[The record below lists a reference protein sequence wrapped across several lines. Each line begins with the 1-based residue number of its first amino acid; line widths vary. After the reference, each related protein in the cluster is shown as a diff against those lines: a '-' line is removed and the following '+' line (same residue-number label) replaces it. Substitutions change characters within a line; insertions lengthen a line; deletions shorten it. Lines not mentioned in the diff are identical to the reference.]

1 MRKLRKELEALREQG
16 MLRTLKTVAGPQ
28 GPRVVVDGREVL
40 LLCSNNYL
48 GLAGHPA
55 LIEASCEATRHF
67 GVGSGASRLVS
78 GTMELHEQLEARIA
92 DFKGTEGA
100 LVFNSGYA
108 ANTGILQGL
117 AGPGDLIFSDVLN
130 HASIIDGCRLSG
142 ARVVVYP
149 HRDMA
154 ALEEL
159 LRAEARQRHGRWLIV
174 SDGVF
179 SMDGD
184 LAPLPELVELK
195 ERYEALLMVDDAHGG
210 GVLGATGRGSGERL
224 GCLDRI
230 DLHMGTLG
238 KAFGCFGA
246 YLAARREVIDTLINR
261 SRSFI
266 FSTSLPPGVLGA
278 ALAAFDIVDSAEGA
292 ARRASL
298 ENNRQI
304 FIAGLRRG
312 GLDLGESITQIVPIV
327 TGEPQPTMEA
337 ARRLLDTG
345 IFLQGIRPPT
355 VPVGQCRL
363 RATLMAD
370 HRPEEVAAAAE
381 TIVRVLGELPR

>member
-28 GPRVVVDGREVL
+28 GPRVSVDGREVL

-55 LIEASCEATRHF
+55 LIEASCEATRRF

-117 AGPGDLIFSDVLN
+117 AGPGDLIFSDALN

-159 LRAEARQRHGRWLIV
+159 LRAEASRRHGRWLIV

-184 LAPLPELVELK
+184 LAPLPELVALK

-210 GVLGATGRGSGERL
+210 GVLGASGRGSGERF

-278 ALAAFDIVDSAEGA
+278 ALAAFELVDSAEGA
-292 ARRASL
+292 ARRAAL

-304 FIAGLRRG
+304 FVEGLRQG
-312 GLDLGESITQIVPIV
+312 GHDLGDSVTQIVPIL

-337 ARRLLDTG
+337 ARRLLDRG

-381 TIVRVLGELPR
+381 TIVRILGELPR

>member
-1 MRKLRKELEALREQG
+1 MRKLRNELEALREQG

-55 LIEASCEATRHF
+55 LIEASCAATSRF

-117 AGPGDLIFSDVLN
+117 VGPGDLIFSDVLN

-159 LRAEARQRHGRWLIV
+159 LQAEARHRHGRWLIV

-210 GVLGATGRGSGERL
+210 GVLGATGRGSAERF

-292 ARRASL
+292 ARRAAL

-304 FIAGLRRG
+304 FVEGLRQG
-312 GLDLGESITQIVPIV
+312 GLDLGDSVTQIVPIV

-337 ARRLLDTG
+337 ARRLLDRG

-381 TIVRVLGELPR
+381 MIVRILAELPR

>member
-1 MRKLRKELEALREQG
+1 MRKLRNELEALREQG

-55 LIEASCEATRHF
+55 LIEASCAATSRF

-159 LRAEARQRHGRWLIV
+159 LQAAARHRHGRWLIV

-184 LAPLPELVELK
+184 LAPLPELVALK

-210 GVLGATGRGSGERL
+210 GVLGATGRGSAERF

-292 ARRASL
+292 ARRACL

-304 FIAGLRRG
+304 FVEGLRQG
-312 GLDLGESITQIVPIV
+312 GLDLGESVTQIVPIV

-337 ARRLLDTG
+337 ARRLFDRG

-381 TIVRVLGELPR
+381 MIVRILAELPR